1 MESRI
6 KKALFLFILVFASTY
21 GHASLMLEPRVFTTT
36 ATFDAGNNDGN
47 LTGKGYGLKIG
58 YLGEYFMAG
67 INLEKQ
73 TVETQSG
80 FSTDNYQK
88 FDGGGIGTFMGF
100 HFWDLLKVWTSY
112 LNTTLEPT
120 SNRDYR
126 YFGQYV
132 SFGIGFR
139 VYQGLLISYEGFRNQ
154 YTQEENDETGKT
166 RGLDDNIKT
175 EGSNLI
181 LSYILKF

>member
-1 MESRI
+1 
-6 KKALFLFILVFASTY
+6 
-21 GHASLMLEPRVFTTT
+21 MLEPRVFTTS
-36 ATFDAGNNDGN
+36 ATFEVGNEDGN
-47 LTGKGYGLKIG
+47 MTAKGYGLKIG

-67 INLEKQ
+67 VNLEKQ

-80 FSTDNYQK
+80 FNVDGYK
-88 FDGGGIGTFMGF
+88 RFDGGGIGTYMGF

-132 SFGIGFR
+132 SFGLGLRIHE
-139 VYQGLLISYEGFRNQ
+139 GLLISYEGFRNQ
-154 YTQEENDETGKT
+154 YTQEEDDETGKT

-175 EGSNLI
+175 EGANYI
-181 LSYILKF
+181 LSYILTF